1 MAKPLGWVVFFAAAM
16 IVEAQYTKNPAEA
29 VVNLMVKLKKQIQK
43 EGKTEAAA
51 YDKFACFCKDQ
62 ADEKLYS
69 ITKKTKRIDELD
81 ANIKKLTADIA
92 DFTSQKEK
100 AEKKRTQREAETK
113 AANEKD
119 VRDHDFYLK
128 HRADKEAAI
137 VALGNATEVIKG
149 AGDNVDED
157 GPAAASAAA
166 SSASSMLELG
176 ASAGDLKEAMAV
188 LTKEDP
194 AAYAFKGGKTLKL
207 LETLHAE
214 FIKDL
219 KRLEDDEVDRKHDV
233 SMANAARLNEIMGLS
248 AKITK
253 CQNIIGQKST
263 EKSEDENEKGNL
275 ESDRADDQAFMDKL
289 TSECEDKAGK
299 WDIRS
304 KRRFGELT
312 AISQALE
319 ILKGGVKNYGAN
331 RKLAGVQKKAVVAV
345 AKKALSFLQLASVSD
360 DQLTDKQTSARRA
373 AATSLMSA
381 AKRLQSSSL
390 FTLVLR
396 IKGGAKGPFDS
407 VKNMIEDLITKIDD
421 EQSDEEAEIEACKN
435 DITSATQARADN
447 TANIEEQQATILG
460 KGRKASMHESNG
472 QELTKDISELFKA
485 KNEATELRAKEK
497 LTNEKCLEEARV
509 GEDSVGR
516 AMNVLKDFYD
526 SPAFLQEPT
535 SNDPDTIGSG
545 DDFLGGD
552 GEGGGGDVSKQ
563 DDAKGILGLLGTIKK
578 DYSDTIS
585 SVTKEEEDA
594 ETEFDSFK
602 SGAESSIGSKEDE
615 KASQKRAKK
624 QAQEDVETANFDLEG
639 YKEGLAQAVY
649 ELSILNPRCLG
660 LGASQ
665 KERKAR
671 REEEKAALQE
681 AITILSAMAPAEA
694 KNTDF

>member
-1 MAKPLGWVVFFAAAM
+1 MARSLCLLAVFAAAM
-16 IVEAQYTKNPAEA
+16 AVEAQYTKNPAEA
-29 VVNLMVKLKKQIQK
+29 VVNLMVKLKKKIQS

-137 VALGNATEVIKG
+137 VALGNATAVIKG
-149 AGDNVDED
+149 AGENVDEE
-157 GPAAASAAA
+157 GPAAASAA
-166 SSASSMLELG
+166 SASSMLELG
-176 ASAGDLKEAMAV
+176 ATAGDLKEAMEL

-207 LETLHAE
+207 LETLHEE

-219 KRLEDDEVDRKHDV
+219 KRLEQDEVDRKHDV

-289 TSECEDKAGK
+289 TSECEDKAVK
-299 WDIRS
+299 WDARS

-312 AISQALE
+312 AIAQALE

-331 RKLAGVQKKAVVAV
+331 RKLAGLQKKAVVKA
-345 AKKALSFLQLASVSD
+345 AKKALSFLQVASLSDGELAAR
-360 DQLTDKQTSARRA
+360 QIRARRA
-373 AATSLMSA
+373 VATSLMSA

-396 IKGGAKGPFDS
+396 IKGGTSGPFDS

-435 DITSATQARADN
+435 DITSATQSRADN
-447 TANIEEQQATILG
+447 KANIEEAQATILG
-460 KGRKASMHESNG
+460 KGRKASMHEGNI
-472 QELTKDISELFKA
+472 QELTKDVSELFKA
-485 KNEATELRAKEK
+485 KNEATELRVKEK
-497 LTNEKCLEEARV
+497 LANEKCLAEARV
-509 GEDSVGR
+509 GEDSLSR
-516 AMNVLKDFYD
+516 AINVLKDFYD

-552 GEGGGGDVSKQ
+552 GDGGGGDVSHQ

-594 ETEFDSFK
+594 ESDFDSFK

-624 QAQEDVETANFDLEG
+624 QSQEDVETANFDLEG
-639 YKEGLAQAVY
+639 YKEGLAQAEY

>member
-1 MAKPLGWVVFFAAAM
+1 MARSLCLLAVFAAAM
-16 IVEAQYTKNPAEA
+16 AVEAQYTKNPAEA
-29 VVNLMVKLKKQIQK
+29 VVNLMVKLKKKIQS

-137 VALGNATEVIKG
+137 VALGNATAVIKG
-149 AGDNVDED
+149 AGENVDEE
-157 GPAAASAAA
+157 GPAAASAA
-166 SSASSMLELG
+166 SASSMLELG
-176 ASAGDLKEAMAV
+176 ATAGDLKEAMEL

-207 LETLHAE
+207 LETLHEE

-219 KRLEDDEVDRKHDV
+219 KRLEQDEVDRKHDV

-289 TSECEDKAGK
+289 TSECEDKAVK
-299 WDIRS
+299 WDARS

-312 AISQALE
+312 AIAQALE

-331 RKLAGVQKKAVVAV
+331 RKLAGLQKKAVVKA
-345 AKKALSFLQLASVSD
+345 AKKALSFLQVASLSDGELAAR
-360 DQLTDKQTSARRA
+360 QIRARRA
-373 AATSLMSA
+373 VATSLMSA

-396 IKGGAKGPFDS
+396 IKGGTSGPFDS

-435 DITSATQARADN
+435 DITSATQSRADN
-447 TANIEEQQATILG
+447 KANIEEAQATILG
-460 KGRKASMHESNG
+460 KGRKASMHEGNI
-472 QELTKDISELFKA
+472 QELTKDVSELFKA

-497 LTNEKCLEEARV
+497 LANEKCLAEARV
-509 GEDSVGR
+509 GEDSLSR
-516 AMNVLKDFYD
+516 AINVLKDFYD

-552 GEGGGGDVSKQ
+552 GDGGGGDVSHQ

-594 ETEFDSFK
+594 ESDFDSFK

-624 QAQEDVETANFDLEG
+624 QSQEDVETANFDLEG
-639 YKEGLAQAVY
+639 YKEGLAQAEY